1 MVEANWFS
9 SDWEATTFL
18 RVGWIPSKVLQVL
31 VEAPR
36 IALGVCTKHGCV
48 IPGVLTWELNQQK
61 VLVCLT
67 LELLLLWIYSLH
79 LTSENSV

>member
-9 SDWEATTFL
+9 SDWEDTTFL
-18 RVGWIPSKVLQVL
+18 RVSWIPSKVLQVL

-36 IALGVCTKHGCV
+36 IALGVCRKHGRV
-48 IPGVLTWELNQQK
+48 IPGVLTWELNQK
-61 VLVCLT
+61 KILVCLT
-67 LELLLLWIYSLH
+67 LELWIYFLN